1 MLLNGEKF
9 YSTFNF
15 ENTYNDAVMK
25 VTNNLNVA
33 KSCQIN
39 DIPTSITKMNKDIF
53 ANFITDHF
61 NYCIAYR
68 QFSDEL
74 KHTDVI
80 PVPKKNEKCDK
91 KNYRPVSIL
100 NNISKIFEK
109 FMYDLLSKRTFSK
122 RFHFTVLFISEG
134 GNNPRSNR

>member
-1 MLLNGEKF
+1 MNGEKF

-68 QFSDEL
+68 QFPDVL

-80 PVPKKNEKCDK
+80 PVPRKNE
-91 KNYRPVSIL
+91 
-100 NNISKIFEK
+100 
-109 FMYDLLSKRTFSK
+109 
-122 RFHFTVLFISEG
+122 
-134 GNNPRSNR
+134 